1 MDLDVIPATKAV
13 EKLLA
18 TVDQAVASSLPE
30 ADIYIALL
38 VVVWL
43 IDQKEFDQVRSFP
56 YSLSGRTSD

>member
-18 TVDQAVASSLPE
+18 TIDQAVASSLPE

-56 YSLSGRTSD
+56 YSPSDRTSD